1 MRGALLPDTEK
12 YKLRGPL
19 SQAFGLEK
27 IWAFFHPTI
36 CLLSSSVEFPLNQP
50 VVGFCGCVRKT
61 VSIHLS
67 LREGGKSGFFLAASS
82 KEMVCFPWVSDCS
95 GPVECKHAVMCG
107 VALDAVDPLQAI
119 SGPWGLRFDST
130 VLSLCSV
137 FHPLKFPLSSPPL
150 PWWNWH
156 FSVSSILSRI
166 LEAQLFLPDGN
177 LWLWHEES
185 K

>member
-1 MRGALLPDTEK
+1 MRGALLARHWEIQAKRSTFPSLWFGENMSLFPPHNLSTVIFCWVSPQPTCCWILRLCEK
-12 YKLRGPL
+12 D
-19 SQAFGLEK
+19 GLN
-27 IWAFFHPTI
+27 T
-36 CLLSSSVEFPLNQP
+36 
-50 VVGFCGCVRKT
+50 
-61 VSIHLS
+61 S
-67 LREGGKSGFFLAASS
+67 LAVKGRDKWLFLATSS

-156 FSVSSILSRI
+156 FSVSSILSWI

-177 LWLWHEES
+177 LWLWHEKS